1 MQARVK
7 WQNNLT
13 KNQDFWQEKC
23 RKAPWNF
30 RVTRQL
36 KKNRRR
42 NANKVEAADK
52 EWLYM
57 YAENISVWQ
66 NIIEFRGPL
75 VPRTV

>member
-1 MQARVK
+1 MSKGTVK
-7 WQNNLT
+7 LSCNS
-13 KNQDFWQEKC
+13 
-23 RKAPWNF
+23 AI
-30 RVTRQL
+30 

-42 NANKVEAADK
+42 NAKKVEAADK